1 MLFQF
6 LPQYFYF
13 LLLTNK
19 KLYTN
24 IDEYVYIELS
34 VSGFNVKTLL

>member
-1 MLFQF
+1 MEIFSLR
-6 LPQYFYF
+6 P
-13 LLLTNK
+13 LTNK
-19 KLYTN
+19 SLYTN